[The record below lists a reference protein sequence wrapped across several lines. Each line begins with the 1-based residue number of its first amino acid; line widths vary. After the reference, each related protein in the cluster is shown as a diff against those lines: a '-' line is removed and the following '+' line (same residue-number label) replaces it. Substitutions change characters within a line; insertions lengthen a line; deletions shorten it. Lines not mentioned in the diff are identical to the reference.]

1 MSSTNFHYLFYVKLL
16 LTRVI
21 LQQGHGVKTNS
32 GVTNHPGKKD
42 ASEEVE
48 QPEPT
53 FDDMVFGGGGN
64 NMPPPKG
71 LPPPVKKKKEKKS
84 GLTAEQSAAE
94 VAEIRLLKERAKEEM
109 KKKES
114 QEEEKKKEKKPA
126 KKEEEFEFYYPTYK
140 APDGDYYH
148 QHILAGPAHR
158 WIRLHSTTA
167 EAIMSL
173 ASDQLCRR
181 TSWQRK
187 ITQPKAISCKH
198 FR

>member
-71 LPPPVKKKKEKKS
+71 LPPPRVGKKTS
-84 GLTAEQSAAE
+84 
-94 VAEIRLLKERAKEEM
+94 KERAKEII

-114 QEEEKKKEKKPA
+114 QEEEKKPAEKKPE
-126 KKEEEFEFYYPTYK
+126 K
-140 APDGDYYH
+140 
-148 QHILAGPAHR
+148 PAEKPGSKVAWGR
-158 WIRLHSTTA
+158 
-167 EAIMSL
+167 EAMVDVL
-173 ASDQLCRR
+173 
-181 TSWQRK
+181 
-187 ITQPKAISCKH
+187 
-198 FR
+198 F